1 VLLVYN
7 KAIATG
13 DGCFFCNA
21 DEKENLMKQKFY
33 IIKIEMM
40 EIEPLIWRRI
50 VVPAELSLDRLH
62 DVIQIAMGWKD
73 SHLHEF
79 NFGSHRYVE
88 NINEEFDDEDTLLEG
103 STRINKHFKK
113 KGDNCLYVYDF
124 GESWA
129 HRLTLENANYQLRE
143 DDCEI
148 SCLEGERACP
158 PEDVGGPPGYE
169 EFCKILRNPKSR
181 QHASMVAWSTGVQP
195 TAGKFDPEYFDGDA
209 VNEML
214 GCFVRWSRPR
224 KLL

>member
-1 VLLVYN
+1 
-7 KAIATG
+7 
-13 DGCFFCNA
+13 
-21 DEKENLMKQKFY
+21 MKQKFY

-62 DVIQIAMGWKD
+62 DVIQISMGWKD
-73 SHLHEF
+73 SHQHEF

-88 NINEEFDDEDTLLEG
+88 NINEEFDGEDTLLEG
-103 STRINKHFKK
+103 SVRINKHFKK

-158 PEDVGGPPGYE
+158 PEDVGGPAGYE
-169 EFCKILRNPKSR
+169 EFCKIIRNPRSR

-195 TAGKFDPEYFDGDA
+195 TAGKFDPEYFDVDA

>member
-1 VLLVYN
+1 
-7 KAIATG
+7 
-13 DGCFFCNA
+13 
-21 DEKENLMKQKFY
+21 MKQKFY